1 MKRILKHTKAFTLIE
16 LLVVIAIIAILAA
29 MLLPALAAA
38 KRKAQRI
45 NCISNLRQ
53 LGISYR
59 VWEGDNNDQFPQTVP
74 NSQGGAKD
82 FIYSAVNS
90 APNPLSPAMVY
101 VVMSNQIS
109 DPKLLAC
116 PADGAHNAA
125 TNWDAEF
132 INSYTLNGLPT
143 PDVPNPKNYTN
154 VSYLVGGDAIDTQP
168 ETILTADRNFCNN
181 NAQTTMFSGAS
192 GGAYGTSG
200 TGVGKGVDFS
210 QWSWTTGD
218 IHFGEGNVGLADGS
232 AQQETPSGLV
242 TALEQATN
250 SVGTT
255 YLYYNFMP

>member
-1 MKRILKHTKAFTLIE
+1 MKRILKQTKAFTLIE

-82 FIYSAVNS
+82 FVYSAANTG
-90 APNPLSPAMVY
+90 PNPLNPAMVY
-101 VVMSNQIS
+101 VVMSNTIS
-109 DPKLLAC
+109 DPKLLVC

-132 INSYTLNGLPT
+132 ISSYTAGGTPT
-143 PDVPNPKNYTN
+143 PDVPNLKNYTN

-168 ETILTADRNFCNN
+168 ETIVTADRNMCNN
-181 NAQTTMFSGAS
+181 STLTSMFTGAANGIGGGPTTGAN
-192 GGAYGTSG
+192 G
-200 TGVGKGVDFS
+200 F
-210 QWSWTTGD
+210 QNWSWTSGD
-218 IHFGEGNVGLADGS
+218 IHFGQGNVGLSDGS
-232 AQQETPSGLV
+232 AEQETPSGLV

-255 YLYYNFMP
+255 ALWYNFMP